1 MEVADIPEAVA
12 EAAAPAV
19 KEGPLPF
26 NYVANQDEG
35 DGESWTLLG
44 YSLATTCLTCCTRA
58 PSRRWWKR
66 SRCATPPRGSGS
78 APVRRL
84 RTSERAC
91 SDI

>member
-35 DGESWTLLG
+35 DGESLQRELDVAGLLASDG
-44 YSLATTCLTCCTRA
+44 
-58 PSRRWWKR
+58 
-66 SRCATPPRGSGS
+66 
-78 APVRRL
+78 VR
-84 RTSERAC
+84 
-91 SDI
+91 

>member
-44 YSLATTCLTCCTRA
+44 YSLATTCADVLHEGTKPEMVEALILRYA
-58 PSRRWWKR
+58 PKRQRKR
-66 SRCATPPRGSGS
+66 SREEA
-78 APVRRL
+78 
-84 RTSERAC
+84 E
-91 SDI
+91 DE